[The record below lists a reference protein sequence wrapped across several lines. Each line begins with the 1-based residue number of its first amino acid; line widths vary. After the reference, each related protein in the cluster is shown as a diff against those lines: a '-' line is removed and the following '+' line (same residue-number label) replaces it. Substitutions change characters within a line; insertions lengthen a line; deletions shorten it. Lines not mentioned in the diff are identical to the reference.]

1 MSDNVALKII
11 DDAIADLEFEQ
22 PNCEPFKIDNDQKA
36 EWALAKIR
44 EEQAEAQRIMNVCR
58 SMIMHYEQQLK
69 KAEEDL
75 EKKTA
80 YLKSQL
86 EQYFDSVEKRRTK
99 TQEVYKLP
107 SGTLKR
113 KYPGPQFVRDDE
125 ALLKWIKA
133 NKINA
138 HLYIRVKETPDW
150 ANFKK
155 TVKVAGNKVV
165 DENGEVVEG
174 IAVVERPPVFEV
186 EV

>member
-1 MSDNVALKII
+1 MSDNIALKII
-11 DDAIADLEFEQ
+11 DEVIADLEFEQ
-22 PNCEPFKIDNDQKA
+22 PNCEPFRIDNDEKA

-80 YLKSQL
+80 YLRSQL
-86 EQYFDSVEKRRTK
+86 EQYFNNVEKRRTK

-107 SGTLKR
+107 SGTLRR
-113 KYPGPQFVRDDE
+113 KYPGPQFKRDDE
-125 ALLKWIKA
+125 KLVKWLKDRQMNEYIK
-133 NKINA
+133 
-138 HLYIRVKETPDW
+138 VKESPDW
-150 ANFKK
+150 ANLKK
-155 TVKVAGNKVV
+155 AIQVVGDKVV
-165 DENGEVVEG
+165 DETGEVVEG
-174 IAVVERPPVFEV
+174 ITVVERPPVFEV

>member
-1 MSDNVALKII
+1 MDNVALKMI

-22 PNCEPFKIDNDQKA
+22 PGCEGFRIDNDQKA

-69 KAEEDL
+69 KAEEDF

-80 YLKSQL
+80 YLRSQL

-107 SGTLKR
+107 SGTLRR
-113 KYPGPQFVRDDE
+113 KYPGPQFKRDDD
-125 ALLKWIKA
+125 ALVKWLKERNMKDYIK
-133 NKINA
+133 
-138 HLYIRVKETPDW
+138 VKETADW
-150 ANFKK
+150 ANLKK
-155 TVKVAGNKVV
+155 AIQVVGNKAV

-174 IAVVERPPVFEV
+174 ITVVDRPPVFEV

>member
-1 MSDNVALKII
+1 MDNVALKII

-22 PNCEPFKIDNDQKA
+22 PGCEPFRIDNDQKA

-44 EEQAEAQRIMNVCR
+44 EEQAEAQRIMNVCK
-58 SMIMHYEQQLK
+58 SMILHYEEQMK
-69 KAEEDL
+69 KAEEGL
-75 EKKTA
+75 EKKTS
-80 YLKSQL
+80 YLRSQL

-107 SGTLKR
+107 SGTLRR
-113 KYPGPQFVRDDE
+113 KYPKPEFKRDDE

-150 ANFKK
+150 ANLKK
-155 TVKVAGNKVV
+155 AIQVVGNKAV

-174 IAVVERPPVFEV
+174 ITVVDRPPVFEV

>member
-1 MSDNVALKII
+1 MDNVALKMI

-22 PNCEPFKIDNDQKA
+22 PGCEGFKIDNDQKA

-44 EEQAEAQRIMNVCR
+44 EEQAEAQRIMNVCK
-58 SMIMHYEQQLK
+58 SMILHYEEQMK
-69 KAEEDL
+69 KAEEGL

-80 YLKSQL
+80 YLRSQL

-107 SGTLKR
+107 SGTLRR
-113 KYPGPQFVRDDE
+113 KYPGPQFKRDDD
-125 ALLKWIKA
+125 ALVKWLKERNMKDYIK
-133 NKINA
+133 
-138 HLYIRVKETPDW
+138 VKETADW
-150 ANFKK
+150 ANLKK
-155 TVKVAGNKVV
+155 AIQVVGNKAV

-174 IAVVERPPVFEV
+174 ITVVDRPPVFEV

>member
-1 MSDNVALKII
+1 MHNVALKMI

-44 EEQAEAQRIMNVCR
+44 EEQAEAMRIINVCK
-58 SMIMHYEQQLK
+58 SMIMHYEEQMK

-107 SGTLKR
+107 SGILRR
-113 KYPGPQFVRDDE
+113 KYPSPQFNRDDE
-125 ALLKWIKA
+125 KLVKWLKDRQMNEYIK
-133 NKINA
+133 
-138 HLYIRVKETPDW
+138 VKETADW
-150 ANFKK
+150 ASLKK
-155 TVKVAGNKVV
+155 TIQVVGNKAV
-165 DENGEVVEG
+165 DEDGEIVEG
-174 IAVVERPPVFEV
+174 IAVVDRPPVFEV

>member
-1 MSDNVALKII
+1 MDNVALKMI

-22 PNCEPFKIDNDQKA
+22 PGCEPFRIDNDQKA

-44 EEQAEAQRIMNVCR
+44 EEQAEAQRIMNVCK
-58 SMIMHYEQQLK
+58 SMILHYEEQMK
-69 KAEEDL
+69 KAEEGL

-80 YLKSQL
+80 YLKGQL

-107 SGTLKR
+107 SGTLRR
-113 KYPGPQFVRDDE
+113 KYPGPQFKRDDD
-125 ALLKWIKA
+125 ALVKWLKERNMKDYIK
-133 NKINA
+133 
-138 HLYIRVKETPDW
+138 VKETADW
-150 ANFKK
+150 ANLKK
-155 TVKVAGNKVV
+155 AIQVVGDKVV

-174 IAVVERPPVFEV
+174 ITVVDRPPVFEV

>member
-1 MSDNVALKII
+1 MDNVALKMI

-22 PNCEPFKIDNDQKA
+22 PGCEPFRIDNDQKA

-80 YLKSQL
+80 YLRSQL

-107 SGTLKR
+107 SGTLRR
-113 KYPGPQFVRDDE
+113 KYPGPQFKRDDD
-125 ALLKWIKA
+125 ALVKWLKERNMKDYIK
-133 NKINA
+133 
-138 HLYIRVKETPDW
+138 VKETADW
-150 ANFKK
+150 ANLKK
-155 TVKVAGNKVV
+155 AIQVVGNKAV

-174 IAVVERPPVFEV
+174 ITIVDRPPVFEV

>member
-1 MSDNVALKII
+1 MDNLALKII
-11 DDAIADLEFEQ
+11 DEAIAELEFEQ
-22 PNCEPFKIDNDQKA
+22 PGCESFRIDNDEKA

-58 SMIMHYEQQLK
+58 SMIMHYESEFK
-69 KAEEDL
+69 KAEDDL

-80 YLKSQL
+80 YLKGQL
-86 EQYFDSVEKRRTK
+86 EQYFGMVNTKRTK

-113 KYPGPQFVRDDE
+113 KYPGPQFKRDDE
-125 ALLKWIKA
+125 KLISWLKARQMNEYIK
-133 NKINA
+133 
-138 HLYIRVKETPDW
+138 VKESPDW
-150 ANFKK
+150 ANLK
-155 TVKVAGNKVV
+155 KVAQVAGDKIV

-174 IAVVERPPVFEV
+174 VTVVDRPPEFIV

>member
-11 DDAIADLEFEQ
+11 DEVIADLEFEQ

-44 EEQAEAQRIMNVCR
+44 EEQAEAMRIINVCK
-58 SMIMHYEQQLK
+58 SIIMHYEEQMK
-69 KAEEDL
+69 KAEEDF

-86 EQYFDSVEKRRTK
+86 EQYFEMVEKRRTK

-107 SGTLKR
+107 SGTLRR
-113 KYPGPQFVRDDE
+113 KYPKPKYEKDDE
-125 ALLKWIKA
+125 KLVKWLKDRGLNDYIKVEE
-133 NKINA
+133 KP
-138 HLYIRVKETPDW
+138 KW
-150 ANFKK
+150 AEFKKAIK
-155 TVKVAGNKVV
+155 TVKGKVV

-174 IAVVERPPVFEV
+174 ITVVERPPTFEV

>member
-1 MSDNVALKII
+1 MI
-11 DDAIADLEFEQ
+11 DDAIGNLEFEQ
-22 PNCEPFKIDNDQKA
+22 PGCEPFRIDNDEKA

-80 YLKSQL
+80 YLRSQL

-107 SGTLKR
+107 SGTLRR
-113 KYPGPQFVRDDE
+113 KYPSPQFNRDDE
-125 ALLKWIKA
+125 KLVKWLKDRQMNEYIK
-133 NKINA
+133 
-138 HLYIRVKETPDW
+138 VKETADW
-150 ANFKK
+150 ASLKK
-155 TVKVAGNKVV
+155 TIQVVGNKAV
-165 DENGEVVEG
+165 DEDGEIVEG
-174 IAVVERPPVFEV
+174 ITVVDRPPVFEV

>member
-1 MSDNVALKII
+1 MDNVALKMI

-22 PNCEPFKIDNDQKA
+22 PGCEPFRIDNDQKA

-80 YLKSQL
+80 YLRSQL

-107 SGTLKR
+107 SGTLRR
-113 KYPGPQFVRDDE
+113 KYPGPQFKRDDD
-125 ALLKWIKA
+125 ALVKWLKERNMKDYIK
-133 NKINA
+133 
-138 HLYIRVKETPDW
+138 VKETADW
-150 ANFKK
+150 ANLKK
-155 TVKVAGNKVV
+155 AIQVVGNKAV

-174 IAVVERPPVFEV
+174 ITVVDRPPVFEV

>member
-1 MSDNVALKII
+1 MMSNLALKII

-22 PNCEPFKIDNDQKA
+22 PNCESFRIDNDEKA

-44 EEQAEAQRIMNVCR
+44 EEQAEAMRIMNVCK
-58 SMIMHYEQQLK
+58 SMILHYEQQMK
-69 KAEEDL
+69 KAEENL

-80 YLKSQL
+80 YLRSQL

-113 KYPGPQFVRDDE
+113 KYPGPQFKRDDE
-125 ALLKWIKA
+125 KLISWLKARQMNEYIK
-133 NKINA
+133 
-138 HLYIRVKETPDW
+138 VKESPDW
-150 ANFKK
+150 ANLK
-155 TVKVAGNKVV
+155 KVAQVAGDKIV

-174 IAVVERPPVFEV
+174 ITVVDRPPVFEV

>member
-1 MSDNVALKII
+1 MHNVALKMI

-44 EEQAEAQRIMNVCR
+44 EEQAEAQRIMNVCK
-58 SMIMHYEQQLK
+58 SMIFHYEEQMK
-69 KAEEDL
+69 KAEEGL

-80 YLKSQL
+80 YLKGQL

-107 SGTLKR
+107 SGTLRR
-113 KYPGPQFVRDDE
+113 KYPKPEFKRDDE

-150 ANFKK
+150 ANLKK
-155 TVKVAGNKVV
+155 MVQIAGDKVV
-165 DENGEVVEG
+165 DENGEIIEG
-174 IAVVERPPVFEV
+174 VTIVDRPPVFEV

>member
-1 MSDNVALKII
+1 MDNVALKMI

-107 SGTLKR
+107 SGTLRR
-113 KYPGPQFVRDDE
+113 KYPGPQFKRDDD
-125 ALLKWIKA
+125 ALVKWLKERNMKDYIK
-133 NKINA
+133 
-138 HLYIRVKETPDW
+138 VKETADW
-150 ANFKK
+150 ANLKK
-155 TVKVAGNKVV
+155 AIQVVGNKAV

-174 IAVVERPPVFEV
+174 ITVVDRPPVFEV

>member
-1 MSDNVALKII
+1 MDNVALKMI
-11 DDAIADLEFEQ
+11 DDAIADLEFKQ

-107 SGTLKR
+107 SGTLRR
-113 KYPGPQFVRDDE
+113 KYPGPQFKRDDD
-125 ALLKWIKA
+125 ALVKWLKERNMKDYIK
-133 NKINA
+133 
-138 HLYIRVKETPDW
+138 VKETADW
-150 ANFKK
+150 ANLKK
-155 TVKVAGNKVV
+155 AIQVVGNKAV
-165 DENGEVVEG
+165 DDNGEVVEG
-174 IAVVERPPVFEV
+174 ITVVDRPPVFEV

>member
-1 MSDNVALKII
+1 MNMNNLALKII
-11 DDAIADLEFEQ
+11 DEVIADLEFEQ
-22 PNCEPFKIDNDQKA
+22 PGCEGFRIDNDQKA

-44 EEQAEAQRIMNVCR
+44 EEQAEAMRIINVCK
-58 SMIMHYEQQLK
+58 SMIMHYEEQMK

-80 YLKSQL
+80 YLRSQL

-107 SGTLKR
+107 SGILRR
-113 KYPGPQFVRDDE
+113 KYPGPQFKRDDD
-125 ALLKWIKA
+125 ALVKWLKERNMKDYIK
-133 NKINA
+133 
-138 HLYIRVKETPDW
+138 VKETADW
-150 ANFKK
+150 ASLKK
-155 TVKVAGNKVV
+155 AVQVVSDKVV

-174 IAVVERPPVFEV
+174 ITVVDRPPVFEV

>member
-1 MSDNVALKII
+1 MSNVALEII
-11 DDAIADLEFEQ
+11 NEAIDEIEFNQ
-22 PNCEPFKIDNDQKA
+22 PGCTKFIIDNDEKA

-44 EEQAEAQRIMNVCR
+44 EERAEAQRIINVCKN
-58 SMIMHYEQQLK
+58 MILHYEEQMK
-69 KAEEDL
+69 KAEEDF

-86 EQYFDSVEKRRTK
+86 EQYFEMVEKRRTK

-107 SGTLKR
+107 SGTLRR
-113 KYPGPQFVRDDE
+113 KYPKPEFKRDEDKLV
-125 ALLKWIKA
+125 AWLKERNMNEYVK
-133 NKINA
+133 
-138 HLYIRVKETPDW
+138 VKETVDW
-150 ANFKK
+150 ANLKK
-155 TVKVAGNKVV
+155 SINVVGNKAV

>member
-1 MSDNVALKII
+1 MDNLALKMI
-11 DDAIADLEFEQ
+11 DEAIANLEFEQ
-22 PNCEPFKIDNDQKA
+22 PGCEGFRIDNDQKA

-44 EEQAEAQRIMNVCR
+44 EEQAEAMRIMNVCK
-58 SMIMHYEQQLK
+58 SMILHYEQQMK

-80 YLKSQL
+80 YLRSQL

-107 SGTLKR
+107 SGTLRR
-113 KYPGPQFVRDDE
+113 KYPGPQFKRDDD
-125 ALLKWIKA
+125 ALVKWLKERNMKDYIK
-133 NKINA
+133 
-138 HLYIRVKETPDW
+138 VKETADW
-150 ANFKK
+150 ANLKK
-155 TVKVAGNKVV
+155 AIQVVGDKVV

-174 IAVVERPPVFEV
+174 ITVVDRPPVFEV

>member
-1 MSDNVALKII
+1 MHNVALKMI

-44 EEQAEAQRIMNVCR
+44 EEQAEAMRIMNVCK
-58 SMIMHYEQQLK
+58 SMILHYEEQMK
-69 KAEEDL
+69 KAEEGL

-80 YLKSQL
+80 YLKGQL

-107 SGTLKR
+107 SGTLRR
-113 KYPGPQFVRDDE
+113 KYPGPQFKRDDD
-125 ALLKWIKA
+125 ALVKWLKERNMNEYVK
-133 NKINA
+133 
-138 HLYIRVKETPDW
+138 VKETADW
-150 ANFKK
+150 ASLKK
-155 TVKVAGNKVV
+155 MVQIAGDKIV

-174 IAVVERPPVFEV
+174 ITVVDRPPVFEV

>member
-1 MSDNVALKII
+1 MHNVALKMI

-22 PNCEPFKIDNDQKA
+22 PGCEGFRIDNDQKA

-58 SMIMHYEQQLK
+58 SMIMHYEEQMK
-69 KAEEDL
+69 KAEEDF

-80 YLKSQL
+80 YLRSQL

-107 SGTLKR
+107 SGTLRR
-113 KYPGPQFVRDDE
+113 KYPGPQFKRDDDK
-125 ALLKWIKA
+125 LIKWLKDRQMNEYIK
-133 NKINA
+133 
-138 HLYIRVKETPDW
+138 VKESPDW
-150 ANFKK
+150 SNLKK
-155 TVKVAGNKVV
+155 ALKLTKDNVLV
-165 DENGEVVEG
+165 DENGEIVDGVL
-174 IAVVERPPVFEV
+174 VVERAPTFEV

>member
-1 MSDNVALKII
+1 MSDNIALKII
-11 DDAIADLEFEQ
+11 DDVIADLEFEQ
-22 PNCEPFKIDNDQKA
+22 PGCEGFRIDNDQKA

-107 SGTLKR
+107 SGTLRR
-113 KYPGPQFVRDDE
+113 KYPGPQLKRNDD
-125 ALLKWIKA
+125 ALVKWLKERNMNDYIK
-133 NKINA
+133 
-138 HLYIRVKETPDW
+138 VKEKADW
-150 ANFKK
+150 ANLKK
-155 TVKVAGNKVV
+155 AIQVVGDKVV

-174 IAVVERPPVFEV
+174 ITVVDRPPTFEV